1 MQTTILISAQI
12 ASPTSPYFFDPI
24 PISFLGPLTMDDPE
38 KKEDVFRRDSDI
50 VAISD
55 TYTAE
60 EEKAVLRKI
69 DMVILPFVSSHM

>member
-1 MQTTILISAQI
+1 
-12 ASPTSPYFFDPI
+12 
-24 PISFLGPLTMDDPE
+24 MDDPE